1 MLFGIGYDVHR
12 LVKGRRL
19 MLGGVAFDFPLGLEG
34 YSDADVVIHAVC
46 DAVLGAAALGDI
58 GEHFPDTD
66 PKWKDISS
74 QVLLKQVAG
83 LIKEKGLVA
92 NNVDVVVIAQAPRLG
107 ARKVEMRDK
116 MAGLLG
122 ISPER
127 VNVKATTTEGVGA
140 IGEGKAIAAQA
151 VVSLREVLD

>member
-66 PKWKDISS
+66 PKWKDVSS

-92 NNVDVVVIAQAPRLG
+92 NNVDVVVIAQAPKLG

-116 MAGLLG
+116 MARLLG

-127 VNVKATTTEGVGA
+127 VNVKATTTEGIGA

>member
-74 QVLLKQVAG
+74 QVLLKHVAG

-116 MAGLLG
+116 MADLLG

-127 VNVKATTTEGVGA
+127 VNVKATTTEGIGA

>member
-74 QVLLKQVAG
+74 QVLLKHVAG

-116 MAGLLG
+116 MARLLG

-127 VNVKATTTEGVGA
+127 VNVKATTTEGIGA

>member
-1 MLFGIGYDVHR
+1 
-12 LVKGRRL
+12 

-74 QVLLKQVAG
+74 QVLLKHVAG

-116 MAGLLG
+116 MADLLG

-127 VNVKATTTEGVGA
+127 VNVKATTTEGIGA